1 MRAVLAA
8 ALALPLL
15 VDMPEYPAPQST
27 TTHVFSSD
35 RTSTGFKGAAV
46 TTAERQ
52 TGKNC
57 FRIFGACW

>member
-8 ALALPLL
+8 ALALPLV
-15 VDMPEYPAPQST
+15 VDMPDPAPESIKA
-27 TTHVFSSD
+27 HVFSSD
-35 RTSTGFKGAAV
+35 RTSTGLKGAGV
-46 TTAERQ
+46 TIAERQ